1 VALRLGFIGCG
12 GISRAHFDGLVEL
25 RRAGQHRF
33 DLRAVCDVDA
43 SRAEALA
50 DRAAEALGTRPQV
63 YDDYRALLDRGGV
76 DAVSVMVQHHLHHVI
91 ARDAFAGGA
100 HVQMQ
105 KPIAIS
111 PTYARQMI
119 DDAARHQRV
128 LTVAEPAILGAGAV
142 ALARAVAGGLTG
154 DLYYVVDFA
163 TASTKGT
170 FFGGTPWRH
179 MNGYAGGGW
188 IMDHG
193 LHRGSHFLTIGGAI
207 DEVFACA
214 QLFEPVRR
222 DPRSGFEQRT
232 TGEDAALTVFRFA
245 GDSSGGR
252 VRVLGHW
259 MCATAAHGEGA
270 HGLWYHGSRG
280 VAQPREYVKLDDGST
295 IPWDDLITRYAP
307 DVVRGAFAHSYLE
320 LADAIERGAAPI
332 SSAARG
338 AEALGVVYAALEA
351 STVGR
356 PVKVADVLEGRA
368 HAYEDSVIKE
378 MQALAGR
385 DTAEPDATTS
395 LAESAATDVTLGAA

>member
-1 VALRLGFIGCG
+1 MVLQLGFIGCG

-25 RRAGQHRF
+25 RQAGQHRF
-33 DLRAVCDVDA
+33 DLRAVCDVDRD
-43 SRAEALA
+43 RAEALA
-50 DRAAEALGTRPQV
+50 DRAAEAFGTRPDV
-63 YDDYRALLDRGGV
+63 SDDYHALLRGAHV

-91 ARDAFAGGA
+91 ARDAFASGV

-111 PTYARQMI
+111 PSYARQMI
-119 DDAARHQRV
+119 EDAQRHSRV

-142 ALARAVAGGLTG
+142 ALARAVGDGLIG

-163 TASTKGT
+163 TAATKGG

-179 MNGYAGGGW
+179 MKGYAGGGW

-193 LHRGSHFLTIGGAI
+193 LHRVSHFLTVGGAI
-207 DEVFACA
+207 DEVFAYTK
-214 QLFEPVRR
+214 LFEPVRR
-222 DPRSGFEQRT
+222 DPHTGFEQRT

-245 GDSSGGR
+245 SDA
-252 VRVLGHW
+252 LGHW
-259 MCATAAHGEGA
+259 LCATAAHGEGA
-270 HGLWYHGSRG
+270 HGLWYYGSKG
-280 VAQPREYVKLDDGST
+280 VARPREYVKLDDGTT
-295 IPWDDLITRYAP
+295 ISWDDLVARYAP
-307 DVVRGAFAHSYLE
+307 DVVRDSFAHSYLE

-356 PVKVADVLEGRA
+356 PVKVADVLAGRA
-368 HAYEDSVIKE
+368 HAYEDGVIKE
-378 MQALAGR
+378 MQTLTLQDSAGAPEAGLVAVR
-385 DTAEPDATTS
+385 AAGTTP
-395 LAESAATDVTLGAA
+395 